1 MRPPIS
7 RPQTIAQS
15 SITIARISTRS
26 RSEFW
31 RTPSRGDR
39 QPAHLEWGKS
49 SKPMSR
55 IVLLATAAS
64 LLATSAPAAA
74 PQFDTPA
81 KYAYL
86 VDVSSGATL
95 YEKNADARMPPA
107 SMAKMMT
114 TNVAFELIDKGELPL
129 NKICTVRPETWA
141 KWHGPAAGST
151 MFLSPN
157 EQVSVENLLHGIV
170 TLSGN
175 DASVV
180 LAECIAG
187 TEQAFAGQM
196 NSLGKRIGLT
206 NSHFGTANGWPDNGV
221 TYVSARDLATLARSE
236 IENHYSL
243 YKKFYSQ
250 PSFTWGKTLGSNQ
263 DITQQNR
270 NPILGKVPGADGLK
284 TGHTDEAGY
293 GFTGSADQNGRR
305 LIEVVAGLPS
315 WNARVQESTRLI
327 EWGFNAWTAKPLF
340 QAGAKV
346 GTARVQLGSSTEVPL
361 VAPRNLAVTVPAGL
375 ATGAT
380 NMKIRY
386 QGPIAAPIAKGQHVA
401 DLVITTSDTPPQIV
415 PLVAGED
422 VGRAGF
428 FGRI

>member
-1 MRPPIS
+1 MIRPILL
-7 RPQTIAQS
+7 AAAS
-15 SITIARISTRS
+15 SI
-26 RSEFW
+26 
-31 RTPSRGDR
+31 
-39 QPAHLEWGKS
+39 L
-49 SKPMSR
+49 
-55 IVLLATAAS
+55 V
-64 LLATSAPAAA
+64 TSAAPAAA
-74 PQFDTPA
+74 PAFETPA

-86 VDVSSGATL
+86 IDLSSGAVL
-95 YEKNADARMPPA
+95 YAKEADGRMPPA

-114 TNVAFELIDKGELPL
+114 VEVAFELIDKKQLAL
-129 NKICTVRPETWA
+129 AKMCTVRPETWQ

-151 MFLSPN
+151 MFLSTG

-187 TEQAFAGQM
+187 TEQAFAEQM
-196 NSLGKRIGLT
+196 NAQAKRIGLT
-206 NSHFGTANGWPDNGV
+206 NSHFGTANGWPDEGV

-236 IENHYSL
+236 IENHYAL

-250 PSFTWGKTLGSNQ
+250 PSFTWGKTLGSNA

-270 NPILGKVPGADGLK
+270 NPILGHVPGADGLK

-315 WNARVQESTRLI
+315 WDARVQESTRLI
-327 EWGFNAWTAKPLF
+327 QWGFQAWTAKPLF
-340 QAGAKV
+340 QAGARV
-346 GTARVQLGSSTEVPL
+346 GSAKVQLGSSGEVTL

-375 ATGAT
+375 ASGAT
-380 NMKIRY
+380 SMKIRY
-386 QGPIAAPIAKGQHVA
+386 QGPIAAPIAKGDHIA
-401 DLVITTSDTPPQIV
+401 DLVISTADTPEQIV

-422 VGRAGF
+422 VGKAGF
-428 FGRI
+428 FGRIWLGLKSLIGMA